1 MEPTVWLTFFV
12 ILLLFEAVTPGLTT
26 IWFAAGTLAAYLFS
40 VADGSRSLQ
49 IGAFLFVTIVMS
61 ILLRP
66 LAKKWK
72 NSPGI
77 KTNAESLIGKTV
89 RIVQT
94 INNYEETGAAI
105 LNGQEW
111 TARSM
116 QEDTI
121 IPEGACGIVREICGV
136 KLMIDQIE
144 ETE

>member
-1 MEPTVWLTFFV
+1 MEPAVWLTFFI
-12 ILLLFEAVTPGLTT
+12 ILLLFEAVTPGFTT

-40 VADGSRSLQ
+40 LAGGSRVFQ
-49 IGAFLFVTIVMS
+49 IGAFLLTTIAAAA
-61 ILLRP
+61 LLRP
-66 LAKKWK
+66 LAKKWR
-72 NSPGI
+72 NHPGI

-89 RIVQT
+89 QVVQT
-94 INNYEETGAAI
+94 INNYEETGTAV

-116 QEDTI
+116 QEDII
-121 IPEGACGIVREICGV
+121 IPEGSCGIVREICGV